1 MGSILRGDLNEAN
14 ICPPPPPL
22 PPTDITDISE
32 LSGWIEAVGKLI
44 GEEGREGEIRT
55 IGRSAS
61 FLPGSNNL
69 FLRVLLASRGFRVE
83 TKRPFTIRHGRRAA

>member
-14 ICPPPPPL
+14 ICPPPPNGYNGYFGIIGL
-22 PPTDITDISE
+22 DR
-32 LSGWIEAVGKLI
+32 SGRLLI
-44 GEEGREGEIRT
+44 GEEGREGQIRT